1 MLAVLGDGSVVGSLD
16 PELDTRLA
24 AEALR
29 ALAAGGGR
37 CVTLPWRGAETTV
50 FVEGFP
56 PPRRLFVAGA
66 TQIAAALAK
75 LARPLGHHGGRP
87 AQPFA
92 PANGCLT
99 PTRCCANGLTPRRR
113 AASRRRLR
121 GRRAQP

>member
-1 MLAVLGDGSVVGSLD
+1 MLGDGSVVGSLD

-37 CVTLPWRGAETTV
+37 CVTLPWRGAEATV

-75 LARPLGHHGGRP
+75 LARPLGHHVVVADPRS
-87 AQPFA
+87 PFA
-92 PANGCLT
+92 TGRAPA
-99 PTRCCANGLTPRRR
+99 RR
-113 AASRRRLR
+113 S
-121 GRRAQP
+121 